1 MRNIIAQKTNNATY
15 SDMLFSAATGQ
26 WIPEKGEQ
34 VKALTASG
42 DFIIRRV
49 WEVGERVIYLC
60 SERIYGELQ
69 MGAKLKPAIG
79 FPKHDVFKLADGINS
94 DSRNET

>member
-1 MRNIIAQKTNNATY
+1 MNNILAHNTENATTE
-15 SDMLFSAATGQ
+15 FSAAGQ
-26 WIPEKGEQ
+26 WIPKKGEQ

-42 DFIIRRV
+42 DFIMRRV

-60 SERIYGELQ
+60 SDRLYGELQ

-79 FPKHDVFKLADGINS
+79 FPKHDVFKLDEA
-94 DSRNET
+94 

>member
-1 MRNIIAQKTNNATY
+1 MNNIVAQKTNNAT
-15 SDMLFSAATGQ
+15 SEFSVTGQ

-42 DFIIRRV
+42 AFIVRRV

-60 SERIYGELQ
+60 TDRLFGELQ
-69 MGAKLKPAIG
+69 TGARLKPAIG
-79 FPKHDVFKLADGINS
+79 FPKQDVYRYEDLKSGK
-94 DSRNET
+94 